1 MPLTEGISARV
12 QTHIS
17 LLRNAVR
24 LLRSP
29 GDRSLARL
37 TTLVVASGL
46 CPVALVYVTRGVVDR
61 LVAATN
67 TAGGQS
73 PLVSL
78 ALWALSGAALMLLS
92 QALTA
97 AVEWQRTLHEE
108 RLKEHI
114 TERVHAQS
122 VRLDLAFYESPEF
135 FDRLHRAREEAS
147 YRPAELCRAF
157 VDVLQGSVVLVG
169 LVAVLVSFGP
179 WLPAILFLSALPVMY
194 VVSTHALEYQ
204 RWRRSATQTERR
216 AWYYDFVLTSAD
228 HAAELRGFEAGR
240 RFQAAHRLL
249 RARLRE
255 EHLNLLWRGRLTEA
269 GATAG
274 STFVMGTMV
283 AAMAW
288 RAVQGLISLGQL
300 AAFYSAFAWG
310 LTTMRSLLSN
320 IARIHTNALFIEAL
334 FEFLAL
340 EPRIASPGKPIGVP
354 SPVQDGIRFRNVTF
368 RYPGSAR
375 PALDGFNLHVKA
387 GQTAAI
393 VGPNGAGKST
403 LVKLMCR
410 LYDPLEGSIEIDG
423 MDIRRFLLGD
433 LRNLISPLFQPS
445 GRYFESVDQNI
456 RMGCASSILTGSD
469 IRRASIAAGA
479 STFIE
484 GLPHGYDTPLGKMFE
499 DGSEL
504 SAGEWQRLALTRTLA
519 RPSPILLLDEPT
531 SALDPWAEGDWYPR
545 FRTAALD
552 RTVVIITHRLLTAM
566 QADVIHVMEHGRI
579 VESGRHDD
587 LLARGGRYAACAS
600 GAREAVFSPLE
611 LTAP

>member
-1 MPLTEGISARV
+1 
-12 QTHIS
+12 
-17 LLRNAVR
+17 
-24 LLRSP
+24 
-29 GDRSLARL
+29 
-37 TTLVVASGL
+37 
-46 CPVALVYVTRGVVDR
+46 
-61 LVAATN
+61 
-67 TAGGQS
+67 
-73 PLVSL
+73 
-78 ALWALSGAALMLLS
+78 
-92 QALTA
+92 
-97 AVEWQRTLHEE
+97 
-108 RLKEHI
+108 
-114 TERVHAQS
+114 
-122 VRLDLAFYESPEF
+122 
-135 FDRLHRAREEAS
+135 
-147 YRPAELCRAF
+147 
-157 VDVLQGSVVLVG
+157 
-169 LVAVLVSFGP
+169 
-179 WLPAILFLSALPVMY
+179 
-194 VVSTHALEYQ
+194 
-204 RWRRSATQTERR
+204 
-216 AWYYDFVLTSAD
+216 
-228 HAAELRGFEAGR
+228 
-240 RFQAAHRLL
+240 
-249 RARLRE
+249 
-255 EHLNLLWRGRLTEA
+255 
-269 GATAG
+269 
-274 STFVMGTMV
+274 
-283 AAMAW
+283 
-288 RAVQGLISLGQL
+288 
-300 AAFYSAFAWG
+300 
-310 LTTMRSLLSN
+310 MRSLLSN

-423 MDIRRFLLGD
+423 IDIRRFLLGD
-433 LRNLISPLFQPS
+433 LRNLISPLFQPPV
-445 GRYFESVDQNI
+445 RYFESVDHNI

-545 FRTAALD
+545 FRAAATD

-587 LLARGGRYAACAS
+587 LLARGGRYADCAS
-600 GAREAVFSPLE
+600 GARETVFSPLE

>member
-1 MPLTEGISARV
+1 MPLAGGISARV
-12 QTHIS
+12 QTHIA

-37 TTLVVASGL
+37 TTLVVANGL

-61 LVAATN
+61 LVAASNST
-67 TAGGQS
+67 GGQS
-73 PLVSL
+73 PPVSL

-97 AVEWQRTLHEE
+97 AVDWQRTLHEE

-204 RWRRSATQTERR
+204 RWRRSTTQTERR

-255 EHLNLLWRGRLTEA
+255 EHLNLLWHGRLTEA

-274 STFVMGTMV
+274 STLVMGAMV

-368 RYPGSAR
+368 RYPGSAT
-375 PALDGFNLHVKA
+375 PALDGFNLQVKA

-423 MDIRRFLLGD
+423 IDIRRFLLGD

-469 IRRASIAAGA
+469 IRRASVDAGA

-484 GLPHGYDTPLGKMFE
+484 GLPRGYDTPLGKMFE

-531 SALDPWAEGDWYPR
+531 SALDPWAEGDWYAR
-545 FRTAALD
+545 FRAAALD

-600 GAREAVFSPLE
+600 GARETVFSRLE